1 MSINY
6 NEDAGETAGTMEL
19 DIEFVMISTI
29 KKKSRLCLHSNRSR
43 MIKNSITSQD
53 VEGTSFFSQCCT
65 L

>member
-29 KKKSRLCLHSNRSR
+29 KKRVDCVY
-43 MIKNSITSQD
+43 IVTV
-53 VEGTSFFSQCCT
+53 VER
-65 L
+65 

>member
-29 KKKSRLCLHSNRSR
+29 KKRVDCAC
-43 MIKNSITSQD
+43 IVTV
-53 VEGTSFFSQCCT
+53 VER
-65 L
+65 

>member
-29 KKKSRLCLHSNRSR
+29 KKRVVCV
-43 MIKNSITSQD
+43 SIVTV
-53 VEGTSFFSQCCT
+53 VE
-65 L
+65 